1 MFKVMKLAI
10 LAAVIPFITACS
22 NHNQAMKVL
31 PNELEIADQ
40 CKNMN
45 INFEMDC
52 YDLISYKNSFAQ
64 LRLGIYA
71 QNRGLAQEAFDRYTN
86 AKKAGNFY
94 ANALLTDLFLNG
106 IGVDVD
112 ENKSINLLKEVQNV
126 DPIAAYKLSFYYFSE
141 NNPQKAIELLEY
153 SALNG
158 VKDAQK
164 DLVLV
169 FSNNQY
175 IEENLEQS
183 LYYDE
188 LYQNEQDDFSKKI
201 YGR

>member
-1 MFKVMKLAI
+1 MFKVIKLAI
-10 LAAVIPFITACS
+10 LVAILPFIIACS
-22 NHNQAMKVL
+22 SHNQAMKVL

-64 LRLGIYA
+64 IRLGIQA
-71 QNRGLAQEAFDRYTN
+71 QNVGLAQEALDRYTK
-86 AKKAGNFY
+86 AQRAGNFY
-94 ANALLTDLFLNG
+94 SNALISNLYANG
-106 IGVDVD
+106 IGVEVD
-112 ENKSINLLKEVQNV
+112 EKKSINLLKDVQEV
-126 DPIAAYKLSFYYFSE
+126 DPIAAYRLSFYYFTE

-153 SALNG
+153 SAQNG

-175 IEENLEQS
+175 LEEDEEKS
-183 LYYDE
+183 LYYDN
-188 LYQNEQDDFSKKI
+188 LYQDGQEDFTKKI